1 MKIKTFVII
10 VTYNGMTWLSKCLES
25 CQPFNVIVVDNNST
39 DGTVA
44 FIQKKFPEII
54 LLQQKSNLGFGAAN
68 NVGIFY
74 ALKEGAEYVFLLNQ
88 DAYLKPNTIEELIK
102 VHKTTTDFGI
112 LSPIHL
118 NGDGTELEFDF
129 SKYVSVNKELLYDAI
144 KNSFSKQ
151 IYDAPFVNA
160 AAWLIPKTTIE
171 KIGGFDPIFF
181 HYGEDANYCQRIHFH
196 NLKIGIV
203 PKTYVLHDR
212 DKKAKQQMISGTKNL
227 VYYERAYKQRFADIN
242 NRKERNIIKLK
253 HYLIK
258 LALKHL
264 LKLEFEKAL
273 FEVKKYNLLNNLLPE
288 IDKSREKNR
297 TQGLHYMD
305 VKKNT

>member
-1 MKIKTFVII
+1 M
-10 VTYNGMTWLSKCLES
+10 
-25 CQPFNVIVVDNNST
+25 
-39 DGTVA
+39 
-44 FIQKKFPEII
+44 
-54 LLQQKSNLGFGAAN
+54 
-68 NVGIFY
+68 
-74 ALKEGAEYVFLLNQ
+74 
-88 DAYLKPNTIEELIK
+88 
-102 VHKTTTDFGI
+102 
-112 LSPIHL
+112 
-118 NGDGTELEFDF
+118 
-129 SKYVSVNKELLYDAI
+129 
-144 KNSFSKQ
+144 
-151 IYDAPFVNA
+151 
-160 AAWLIPKTTIE
+160 
-171 KIGGFDPIFF
+171 
-181 HYGEDANYCQRIHFH
+181 
-196 NLKIGIV
+196 
-203 PKTYVLHDR
+203 HDR